1 MSAIDRA
8 AAATA
13 VDPAAV
19 SAMLAVAGTLDVWPG
34 CRHPVTRGEAALVA
48 SPPFQRLRRLR
59 QMGLAFHAWP
69 NAENTRASHSL
80 GVSYWATACLAA
92 LERCTDASTRSLL
105 ASARS
110 SFDPLSLELVLRFF
124 ALLHDIDLL
133 PLGHTLR
140 YQSGAFTE
148 GRGRPRLAA
157 CVAAIKASAREHAFA
172 DATSGEDR
180 ARWLAAFDAHL
191 DAAADALS
199 GRVHGPGRL
208 LNELVNSGLGADL
221 VDFALRDSVA
231 VNREQQRHD
240 AILQH
245 LRLVEAP
252 TGPRLA
258 LDVGEPAAA
267 PERVAAADDLYR
279 ARFEIFAASV
289 FHPTKLAADA
299 MLDFVLRRLGAPA
312 CAALLPEARLLAMG
326 DDELIDTLVEADG
339 AAAHGDRGVPVG
351 RWLRQGHLHE
361 EAWRTEDLAAFRARE
376 GSAEALALAPAWRTA
391 AEQRLAERLPWAARG
406 DLIVAVSDPAMQ
418 VKPANALFRAGPDV
432 FTLAEAGRR
441 GYAIAAS
448 RIAGQYT
455 RLWSLRVYLSA
466 RSVGRREA
474 VRAVARE
481 LFGTGGTAP

>member
-1 MSAIDRA
+1 MNAIDRA
-8 AAATA
+8 AAAAA

-19 SAMLAVAGTLDVWPG
+19 AAMLAVAGTPEVWPG
-34 CRHPVTRGEAALVA
+34 CRHSVTRGEAALVA

-80 GVSYWATACLAA
+80 GVSYWATAYLAA
-92 LERCTDASTRSLL
+92 LEQCTDASTRGLL
-105 ASARS
+105 ALARAT
-110 SFDPLSLELVLRFF
+110 FDPLSLDLVLRFF

-148 GRGRPRLAA
+148 GSGRPRLAA
-157 CVAAIKASAREHAFA
+157 CVAAIKASARENAFA
-172 DATSGEDR
+172 DAPSDEDR
-180 ARWLAAFDAHL
+180 AQWLAAFEAHL
-191 DAAADALS
+191 DAAADALA
-199 GRVHGPGRL
+199 GRIRGPGRL

-221 VDFALRDSVA
+221 LDFALRDSA
-231 VNREQQRHD
+231 AINREQRRHD
-240 AILQH
+240 ELPRQ
-245 LRLVEAP
+245 LRLVDAP
-252 TGPRLA
+252 AGLRLA

-299 MLDFVLRRLGAPA
+299 MLDFMLRRLGASA

-326 DDELIDTLVEADG
+326 DDELIDKLVEADD
-339 AAAHGDRGVPVG
+339 AAAHSDRGVPVG

-376 GSAEALALAPAWRTA
+376 GSTEALDLAPAWRTA

-418 VKPANALFRAGPDV
+418 VKPANALFRTGSDV
-432 FTLAEAGRR
+432 FTLAEAGPR
-441 GYAIAAS
+441 GYAIAAP
-448 RIAGQYT
+448 RIAEQYT
-455 RLWSLRVYLSA
+455 RLWSLRVYLAA

-474 VRAVARE
+474 VRTAAQE
-481 LFGTGGTAP
+481 LFGAGGAAP

>member
-1 MSAIDRA
+1 MSEVDQTFPARAIDP
-8 AAATA
+8 A
-13 VDPAAV
+13 VVD
-19 SAMLAVAGTLDVWPG
+19 AMLAAAGTLEVWPG
-34 CRHPVTRGEAALVA
+34 CRHGLTRAETALVA

-80 GVSYWATACLAA
+80 GVSYWATTYLAA
-92 LERCTDASTRSLL
+92 LEQCTDASTRGLL
-105 ASARS
+105 ARARAA
-110 SFDPLSLELVLRFF
+110 FNPLSLDVVLRFF

-148 GRGRPRLAA
+148 GSGRPRLAA
-157 CVAAIKASAREHAFA
+157 CVAAIKDCARENAFA
-172 DATSGEDR
+172 DAPSDEDR
-180 ARWLAAFDAHL
+180 VQWLAAFEAHL
-191 DAAADALS
+191 DAAADALA
-199 GRVHGPGRL
+199 GRIHGPGRL

-221 VDFALRDSVA
+221 LDFALRDSA
-231 VNREQQRHD
+231 AINREQQRHD
-240 AILQH
+240 ALPRQ
-245 LRLVEAP
+245 LRLVDVPA
-252 TGPRLA
+252 GLRLA
-258 LDVGEPAAA
+258 LDIAEPVDAK
-267 PERVAAADDLYR
+267 ERVAAADDLYR

-299 MLDFVLRRLGAPA
+299 MLDFMLRRLGPGC

-326 DDELIDTLVEADG
+326 DDELIDTLVDADG

-376 GSAEALALAPAWRTA
+376 GSAEALDLAPAWRTA
-391 AEQRLAERLPWAARG
+391 AEQRLAERLSWAARG

-432 FTLAEAGRR
+432 FTLAEAGRH
-441 GYAIAAS
+441 GYAIAAP

-455 RLWSLRVYLSA
+455 SLWSLRVYLSA

-474 VRAVARE
+474 VRAVAQD
-481 LFGTGGTAP
+481 LFGTGGAAP